1 MSRKIILGPSIHHC
15 LARVGIWLIVA
26 TLIVGIS
33 GCGEGEAEAEGGGD
47 YYSLCIYSTV
57 GGSVTIPGE
66 GYSEYAANTTVELVA
81 EPDDHHQ
88 FVNWAGDVSNIA
100 DVYAPATNITM
111 NDRYFI
117 TANFELNEGWYYLT
131 IDSTY
136 GGSVTEPG
144 EGYFAYAPN
153 TTIDLV
159 AEPDEHYHF
168 VDWTGNVDT
177 VADVDAAATN
187 ITMPAQDVTVTANF
201 VRVYDL
207 TMAVN
212 PAGGGTATDETG
224 TSPYRA
230 GTDVSIKA
238 VANPSYQFVKWTS
251 PAGTFADE
259 NAATTTFTMPFQ
271 DITVTANFR
280 MEIWDWYDLNAIR
293 NILASNCIL
302 MNDLDSTTAGYEEL
316 ASTTAN
322 QGKGWKPI
330 GFVSPGDDGFTGTL
344 DGQGYEISDL
354 FINRPDENYIG
365 LFGEVSVGGI
375 VQNIGVTS
383 ITITGYNYVG
393 GLVGYSSGTV
403 SNSYS
408 TGSVTGNAFVGGLLG
423 YSFDTVSESH
433 STVTVNG
440 GDTLGGLVGR
450 NKGTVSDSYS
460 TGSVTS
466 VTENNLVGGVVGWNS
481 GNVGYCYSTGDVSG
495 GWGVG
500 GVVGSNFGN
509 VGYSYSTSS
518 VTGDKWVGGVVG
530 DSSSGS
536 TVSNSYSSGSVYGS
550 IYVGGLVGQSYDCT
564 VSNSYFTG
572 SVTGGDHAGGLV
584 GRNVGWNYDSTVSNC
599 YSTGSVTGNE
609 RVGGLV
615 GSNWHSA
622 TVSNSYS
629 TGSVT
634 GNNRVGGL
642 VGQNYEGTVSN
653 SFWDTETSGQSTSA
667 GGTGKTTSE
676 MKNIMTFSGV
686 AWNIVAVTNSGE
698 RNPAY
703 TWNIVDD
710 ETYPFL
716 SWQP

>member
-1 MSRKIILGPSIHHC
+1 MLEKLNCYVKRVSIF
-15 LARVGIWLIVA
+15 LITAALVA
-26 TLIVGIS
+26 GMV
-33 GCGEGEAEAEGGGD
+33 GCGFTGGGD
-47 YYSLCIYSTV
+47 YYYLSIASTY
-57 GGSVTIPGE
+57 GGSVTTPGD
-66 GYSEYAANTTVELVA
+66 SEFWYAANTTVELAA
-81 EPDDHHQ
+81 ESDDHHQ

-111 NDRYFI
+111 NDHYFI
-117 TANFELNEGWYYLT
+117 TANFELDEGWYYLT

-144 EGYFAYAPN
+144 EGYFAYAAN

-159 AEPDEHYHF
+159 AEPDEHYNF
-168 VDWTGNVDT
+168 VNWTGNVDT
-177 VADVDAAATN
+177 IADVDAAATN
-187 ITMPAQDVTVTANF
+187 ITMFD
-201 VRVYDL
+201 
-207 TMAVN
+207 
-212 PAGGGTATDETG
+212 
-224 TSPYRA
+224 
-230 GTDVSIKA
+230 
-238 VANPSYQFVKWTS
+238 SYC
-251 PAGTFADE
+251 
-259 NAATTTFTMPFQ
+259 
-271 DITVTANFR
+271 ITANFR
-280 MEIWDWYDLNAIR
+280 LEIWDWYDLNAIR
-293 NILASNCIL
+293 NTLAGNCIL
-302 MNDLDSTTAGYEEL
+302 MNDLDPTTAGYEEL

-322 QGKGWKPI
+322 QGKGWQPI
-330 GFVSPGDDGFTGTL
+330 GFVSPGNDGFTGTL

-423 YSFDTVSESH
+423 YSFDTVSESY
-433 STVTVNG
+433 STVSVNG

-466 VTENNLVGGVVGWNS
+466 VTGNNGVGGVVGWNS
-481 GNVGYCYSTGDVSG
+481 GNVSYSYSIGDVSG

-500 GVVGSNFGN
+500 GVAGSNFGN
-509 VGYSYSTSS
+509 VGYSYSTGS

-634 GNNRVGGL
+634 GNNMVGGL

-653 SFWDTETSGQSTSA
+653 SFWDIETSGQATSD
-667 GGTGKTTSE
+667 GGAGKTTEE
-676 MKNIMTFSGV
+676 MQDIATFLDGG
-686 AWNIVAVTNSGE
+686 WDIIAVGGSGE

-703 TWNIVDD
+703 IWNIVDST
-710 ETYPFL
+710 TYPFL
-716 SWQP
+716 SWQPV

>member
-1 MSRKIILGPSIHHC
+1 MAGCLG
-15 LARVGIWLIVA
+15 G
-26 TLIVGIS
+26 G
-33 GCGEGEAEAEGGGD
+33 GGGEGSD
-47 YYSLCIYSTV
+47 FYYLYIISTA
-57 GGSVTIPGE
+57 GGSVANPGE
-66 GYSEYAANTTVELVA
+66 GTFTYDAGTIVNLTTEPDEHYHFGDWTGDVDTIADVEAAATNVTMYDFHYITANFEIDEGWYTLTISSTDGGSIIEPGEGIFVYAANTTV
-81 EPDDHHQ
+81 
-88 FVNWAGDVSNIA
+88 N
-100 DVYAPATNITM
+100 
-111 NDRYFI
+111 
-117 TANFELNEGWYYLT
+117 
-131 IDSTY
+131 
-136 GGSVTEPG
+136 
-144 EGYFAYAPN
+144 
-153 TTIDLV
+153 LV

-168 VDWTGNVDT
+168 VNWTGDVST
-177 VADVDAAATN
+177 IADINAAATN
-187 ITMPAQDVTVTANF
+187 ITMYHSYSITANF
-201 VRVYDL
+201 EIDEGRYTLTISSTDGGSIIEPGEGISVHAANTTVDL
-207 TMAVN
+207 VAE
-212 PAGGGTATDETG
+212 PDEG
-224 TSPYRA
+224 W
-230 GTDVSIKA
+230 
-238 VANPSYQFVKWTS
+238 QFLKWTGDV
-251 PAGTFADE
+251 GTIADVE
-259 NAATTTFTMPFQ
+259 AAATNITMY
-271 DITVTANFR
+271 DSYSITARFGIELR
-280 MEIWDWYDLNAIR
+280 DWYDLNAIR
-293 NILASNCIL
+293 NTLAGNYIL

-322 QGKGWKPI
+322 QGKGWQPI
-330 GFVSPGDDGFTGTL
+330 GFVSPGNDGFTGTL

-365 LFGEVSVGGI
+365 LFGELSVGGI

-423 YSFDTVSESH
+423 YSFDTVSESY
-433 STVTVNG
+433 STVSVNG

-466 VTENNLVGGVVGWNS
+466 VTSNNLVGGVVGWNS

-500 GVVGSNFGN
+500 GVAGSNFGN

-584 GRNVGWNYDSTVSNC
+584 GRNIGWNYDSTVSNC

-653 SFWDTETSGQSTSA
+653 SFWDTETSGQATSA
-667 GGTGKTTSE
+667 GGTGKTTAQ
-676 MKNIMTFSGV
+676 MKNIATFSG
-686 AWNIVAVTNSGE
+686 AGWNMITVGGPGE

-703 TWNIVDD
+703 IWNIVNGV
-710 ETYPFL
+710 TYPFL
-716 SWQP
+716 SWEP

>member
-1 MSRKIILGPSIHHC
+1 MKKQLQSIFFVFLFIFWTAFSSNLLIATDSSQSSLSKAIKEFEKFIGEQMALDKVPGLSMGFMKGDFTWAKGFGYSDLENKVTAKPESSYRLASITKTITAIAVLQLAEEAKIDLDAEVQTYVPYFPKKKWPVTIRLLLGH
-15 LARVGIWLIVA
+15 LG
-26 TLIVGIS
+26 GIS
-33 GCGEGEAEAEGGGD
+33 HYKNYDEEGHIKVHKDTKEALAIFQD
-47 YYSLCIYSTV
+47 
-57 GGSVTIPGE
+57 
-66 GYSEYAANTTVELVA
+66 
-81 EPDDHHQ
+81 
-88 FVNWAGDVSNIA
+88 F
-100 DVYAPATNITM
+100 
-111 NDRYFI
+111 
-117 TANFELNEGWYYLT
+117 
-131 IDSTY
+131 
-136 GGSVTEPG
+136 
-144 EGYFAYAPN
+144 
-153 TTIDLV
+153 DLV
-159 AEPDEHYHF
+159 AEPDEGWQF
-168 VDWTGNVDT
+168 LKWTGDVGT
-177 VADVDAAATN
+177 IADVEAAATN
-187 ITMPAQDVTVTANF
+187 ITMYDSYSITARF
-201 VRVYDL
+201 GIELR
-207 TMAVN
+207 
-212 PAGGGTATDETG
+212 
-224 TSPYRA
+224 
-230 GTDVSIKA
+230 
-238 VANPSYQFVKWTS
+238 
-251 PAGTFADE
+251 
-259 NAATTTFTMPFQ
+259 
-271 DITVTANFR
+271 
-280 MEIWDWYDLNAIR
+280 DWYDLNAIR
-293 NILASNCIL
+293 NTLAGNYIL

-322 QGKGWKPI
+322 QGKGWQPI
-330 GFVSPGDDGFTGTL
+330 GFVSPGNDGFTGTL

-423 YSFDTVSESH
+423 YSFDTVSESY
-433 STVTVNG
+433 STVSVNG

-450 NKGTVSDSYS
+450 NKGTVSNSYS
-460 TGSVTS
+460 TGSVTGD
-466 VTENNLVGGVVGWNS
+466 NNVVGGVVGWNS
-481 GNVGYCYSTGDVSG
+481 GNVGYSYATGDVSG

-500 GVVGSNFGN
+500 GVAGSNFGN

-584 GRNVGWNYDSTVSNC
+584 GRNIGWNYDSTVSNC

-653 SFWDTETSGQSTSA
+653 SFWDTETSGQATSA
-667 GGTGKTTSE
+667 GGTGKTTAQ
-676 MKNIMTFSGV
+676 MKNIATFSG
-686 AWNIVAVTNSGE
+686 AGWNTITVGGPGE

-703 TWNIVDD
+703 IWNIVNGV
-710 ETYPFL
+710 TYPFL
-716 SWQP
+716 SWEP